1 RKGEIIHGTPEEI
14 ANRLAALS
22 KAVSARNT
30 LRKMRFG
37 VVGAPSDWLIAS
49 KTDRDALHKK
59 LGAEFV
65 DITMEE
71 LLAEVS
77 KHTYPQ
83 NKWTDLLK
91 AQGYDS
97 EEMEKS
103 LCIYG
108 ALRRLADNYKLGA
121 MTVRCFDLLTA
132 AKTTGCLGL
141 AILNAEGIYA
151 GCEGDVPALVSM
163 AILGE
168 ISKKPIFM
176 CNPSEIDT
184 AKGEMILAHCTL
196 PINMPYE
203 MSLTTHFESGIG
215 VAIAGSIAEGDMT
228 IFKASNDLSRYYVAE
243 GTIIENLRQ
252 PNLCRSQIRIKLPDY
267 RYFTTN
273 PINNHHLV
281 CTGVQADAVNEF
293 FMSL

>member
-1 RKGEIIHGTPEEI
+1 MNLGIYLVKSSIKADRVVFSQQFIDSLEKALDGKVTTVDEQSFIKSDLRVAYISTGGSENYFLEMYSKLTDDRPCYLLTSGHSNSLAAAMEILSYMQQHGRKGEIIHGTPEEI

-184 AKGEMILAHCTL
+184 AKGEMILAH
-196 PINMPYE
+196 
-203 MSLTTHFESGIG
+203 
-215 VAIAGSIAEGDMT
+215 
-228 IFKASNDLSRYYVAE
+228 
-243 GTIIENLRQ
+243 
-252 PNLCRSQIRIKLPDY
+252 
-267 RYFTTN
+267 
-273 PINNHHLV
+273 
-281 CTGVQADAVNEF
+281 
-293 FMSL
+293 